1 MKGFGRISAAIGAS
15 LAGVGAAVFLHPRQG
30 ARNRHAA
37 AGVARRRSVNVATLV
52 GTAVPTLPGRT
63 ARREEQLA
71 QSVRDALSARH
82 LGIDAGLHISAHKST
97 VTLRGEVDQLSDI
110 DALEATARSV
120 AGVSDINNLLRLA
133 APLPSRR

>member
-1 MKGFGRISAAIGAS
+1 MLRRGWR
-15 LAGVGAAVFLHPRQG
+15 AVARSTWPRWSG
-30 ARNRHAA
+30 PPSPPCRAA
-37 AGVARRRSVNVATLV
+37 A
-52 GTAVPTLPGRT
+52 

-71 QSVRDALSARH
+71 QSVRDALGARH
-82 LGIDAGLHISAHKST
+82 PGIDADLHISAHKST

-133 APLPSRR
+133 APSPSRR